1 MMLEHLLSEWLGAVP
16 ALDDTG
22 QLGQETAL
30 AATALESS
38 SMDVQDTRS
47 PEGFKMTGLTQV
59 APLAADAGAKA
70 VRTAFGFKG

>member
-1 MMLEHLLSEWLGAVP
+1 MVLENLLSEGFGTVP
-16 ALDDTG
+16 PFDDTG
-22 QLGQETAL
+22 QLRKEATQ
-30 AATALESS
+30 AAGALESS

-47 PEGFKMTGLTQV
+47 PEGFQVTGLTQV